1 MNESNPDGI
10 RWRVLRAGLWA
21 ARRDGRHLGTV
32 EQGRR
37 WTALDADSEP
47 IGAFRTLAEAQAAV
61 ACPGSYRVPL
71 RRYPCGSMLAA
82 ALLAASAA
90 ALLAALP
97 WLAA

>member
-1 MNESNPDGI
+1 MTEPNPDGI
-10 RWRVLRAGLWA
+10 RWRVLRSGLWA

-61 ACPGSYRVPL
+61 AHPGAHRAPV
-71 RRYPCGSMLAA
+71 RRASAAPMLAA
-82 ALLAASAA
+82 AVLAASAA
-90 ALLAALP
+90 ALVAALP

>member
-1 MNESNPDGI
+1 
-10 RWRVLRAGLWA
+10 VLRSGLWA

-37 WTALDADSEP
+37 WTAVDADSER

-61 ACPGSYRVPL
+61 ACPGTYREPL
-71 RRYPCGSMLAA
+71 RRYPSATGVAVG
-82 ALLAASAA
+82 ALVASAA

-97 WLAA
+97 WLSA